1 MKKYFKSLLCCLLA
15 VALTAC
21 HSGGIV
27 EKPVTEPQSVPVN
40 TPTAVEQALDEMDY
54 PYIDET
60 EYCLSLVREY
70 QKTGEWPAELES
82 MNEAEADSDNL
93 DREGATESVD
103 EKPETVF
110 ADFVYETLWH
120 ISVENTDQE
129 DIDREIRS
137 WIEAPDSTCM
147 TAQQAANCAGR
158 LASSFSP
165 ENEEEIHL
173 LCVKSKFETIERY
186 YWFARIGKPANEWWP
201 GKWLLCFDAVT
212 GELDTYLNVSEAYND
227 DHDSYPWKE
236 LIETVREEEVKD
248 QFQRLLDT
256 LGNGQQCESIRRD
269 EFFMVD
275 YTIDLLYDI
284 TVDGKVYAVT
294 WYPDTKQIGSAER
307 HYSVEL
313 VNRTAFT
320 APLDGELSITEE
332 VTPSHNGVDYT
343 APNGTPVYAAT
354 DGTVTVAR
362 YHHGY
367 GNYVVIEHEGGTI
380 RTLYAHLNDLNVE
393 EGQTVT
399 AGQLIGTVGSTGETT
414 GNCLHFEVRSYG
426 QRIDP
431 SIIDFVK
438 R

>member
-1 MKKYFKSLLCCLLA
+1 MNKQLKSLLCGLLA

-82 MNEAEADSDNL
+82 QTEAEEDYFDWDGVIEFVEEKPDKTVFTDLVSETLWQIYA
-93 DREGATESVD
+93 EKA
-103 EKPETVF
+103 EKPEV
-110 ADFVYETLWH
+110 V
-120 ISVENTDQE
+120 
-129 DIDREIRS
+129 REY
-137 WIEAPDSTCM
+137 WIEPPDSTCM

-173 LCVKSKFETIERY
+173 LCMKMQLEGTKRFC
-186 YWFARIGKPANEWWP
+186 WLARIGKPEVADRP
-201 GKWLLCFDAVT
+201 GKWQIYFDAVT
-212 GELDTYLNVSEAYND
+212 GELYSYQNTAEAYG
-227 DHDSYPWKE
+227 DHDLYHWTSAVQM
-236 LIETVREEEVKD
+236 VREDEVKA
-248 QFQRLLDT
+248 QFQQLLDIM
-256 LGNGQQCESIRRD
+256 GKGQKCESIHRD
-269 EFFMVD
+269 EFIMVD
-275 YTIDLLYDI
+275 DTIFLVYDV
-284 TVDGKVYAVT
+284 TVDGKVYSVT
-294 WYPDTKQIGSAER
+294 WFLDTERIGSVER
-307 HYSVEL
+307 NYSVEL
-313 VNRTAFT
+313 AKKTEFVS
-320 APLDGELSITEE
+320 PLAGELS
-332 VTPSHNGVDYT
+332 VTDEMKPGHLGIDYA
-343 APNGTPVYAAT
+343 APKGAPVYAAT
-354 DGTVTVAR
+354 DGTVTIAG
-362 YHHGY
+362 YHHSY

-431 SIIDFVK
+431 TIINFTT
-438 R
+438 RN